1 MDVRKRVLAA
11 RLAVRVNENKK
22 YSKSIG
28 LYDHSDFRFRSKGG
42 GQDVYDNSF
51 LIVDSR
57 IRF

>member
-1 MDVRKRVLAA
+1 MDVRRRVLAA
-11 RLAVRVNENKK
+11 RLAVRVNENKE

-28 LYDHSDFRFRSKGG
+28 LSDHSDFRFRSKGG
-42 GQDVYDNSF
+42 EQDVYDNSF